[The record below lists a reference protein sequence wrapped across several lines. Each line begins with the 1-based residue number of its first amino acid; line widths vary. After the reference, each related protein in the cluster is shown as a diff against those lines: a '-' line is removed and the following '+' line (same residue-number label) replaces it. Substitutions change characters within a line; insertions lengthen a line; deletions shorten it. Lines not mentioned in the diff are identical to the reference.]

1 MRCTLS
7 AGTRV
12 RDDPWAGPAAVTR
25 RDASRPP
32 GHLGP
37 GRVGR
42 AARQRDV
49 TRPKS
54 LPHSGL
60 RSPLLSCVA
69 HGMYVAAL
77 TFFFRSFLLST
88 YSSADENMSLFPS
101 SARSTPTC
109 PVPAAAARVPP
120 HHRRPLP
127 EGVAIRRFLLH
138 QHNIVITILVVTHR
152 EAAPLVQLR
161 PTKGIFACRC
171 RIWSSIYVRS
181 LQESKAH
188 MW

>member
-1 MRCTLS
+1 MIPCAEIVSRASIINTWKILGDYQVFVENTRESLLTLGS
-7 AGTRV
+7 VA
-12 RDDPWAGPAAVTR
+12 DSSSD
-25 RDASRPP
+25 
-32 GHLGP
+32 LGP

-88 YSSADENMSLFPS
+88 YSSADEYMSLFPS

-127 EGVAIRRFLLH
+127 EGVAPHLWSNSGQRS
-138 QHNIVITILVVTHR
+138 
-152 EAAPLVQLR
+152 AYS
-161 PTKGIFACRC
+161 FACRC

>member
-1 MRCTLS
+1 MLKLNYPRILLMS
-7 AGTRV
+7 GTKATIYRARDIISGAKPAEFATGVGSTETMGSSTYITVLHIGICRV
-12 RDDPWAGPAAVTR
+12 HW
-25 RDASRPP
+25 
-32 GHLGP
+32 
-37 GRVGR
+37 
-42 AARQRDV
+42 
-49 TRPKS
+49 
-54 LPHSGL
+54 
-60 RSPLLSCVA
+60 SPTTPTA
-69 HGMYVAAL
+69 
-77 TFFFRSFLLST
+77 TRSFAT
-88 YSSADENMSLFPS
+88 A
-101 SARSTPTC
+101 
-109 PVPAAAARVPP
+109 P

-161 PTKGIFACRC
+161 PTKCIFACRC